1 MGVTRIPQWLRQ
13 VLVLAGAWHIALG
26 VTFIVAPF
34 AFYDLSR
41 LPRPNY
47 PQLWQGVGILLSS
60 MGIGYAIAARNPLRY
75 WPVVLIGWIPK
86 LLVPLGFLWYI
97 ARREI
102 PVAFGSLVFIHD
114 VVWLAPFSMLLW
126 LAVRDKAAGEY
137 PRSVFRGTMRDAMS
151 NAITDSG
158 VSLLELSESAPRLV
172 VFLRHG
178 GCIFCRETLGD
189 LHKLRSAIEA
199 TGVKLAV
206 VHMGM
211 PDEGEELLARY
222 QLQGVDAVSDP
233 LRELYQAFNL
243 KQGTFAQLFGP
254 REVAR
259 GFIATLKGHV
269 SGLFEGDALQLPG
282 AFVVSRGQVLRSF
295 RHRSAGDR
303 PDYVAL
309 ARGECDIPSSQARG
323 NTAA

>member
-13 VLVLAGAWHIALG
+13 ALVFAGAWHLALG
-26 VTFIVAPF
+26 VTMILAPF
-34 AFYDLSR
+34 AFYDLAG

-47 PQLWQGVGILLSS
+47 PQAWQAVGTLTAS
-60 MGIGYAIAARNPLRY
+60 MGLGYAIAARNPLRY

-86 LLVPLGFLWYI
+86 VIVPIGFLWYT
-97 ARREI
+97 ASGQL
-102 PVAFGSLVFIHD
+102 PLAFGSLVLVHD
-114 VVWLAPFSMLLW
+114 VAWLAPFTMLLW
-126 LAVRDKAAGEY
+126 LAVREQAAGEY
-137 PRSVFRGTMRDAMS
+137 PRSTFRGTLRDALS
-151 NAITDSG
+151 HAITDRG
-158 VSLLELSESAPRLV
+158 ESLLELSETAPRLV
-172 VFLRHG
+172 VFLRHS

-254 REVAR
+254 REFAR
-259 GFIATLKGHV
+259 GFVATLKGHLV
-269 SGLFEGDALQLPG
+269 GLFQGDALQLPG

-309 ARGECDIPSSQARG
+309 ARGECDVPQSQARG

>member
-13 VLVLAGAWHIALG
+13 ALVFAGAWHLALG
-26 VTFIVAPF
+26 VTMILAPF
-34 AFYDLSR
+34 AFYDLAG

-47 PQLWQGVGILLSS
+47 PQAWQAVGTLTAS
-60 MGIGYAIAARNPLRY
+60 MGLGYAIAARNPLRY

-86 LLVPLGFLWYI
+86 VVVPIGFLWYT
-97 ARREI
+97 ASGQL
-102 PVAFGSLVFIHD
+102 PLAFGSLVLVHD
-114 VVWLAPFSMLLW
+114 VAWLAPFTMLLW
-126 LAVRDKAAGEY
+126 LAVREQAAGEY
-137 PRSVFRGTMRDAMS
+137 PRSTFRGTLRDALS
-151 NAITDSG
+151 HAITDRG
-158 VSLLELSESAPRLV
+158 ESLLELSETAPRLV

-233 LRELYQAFNL
+233 LRELYQAFDL
-243 KQGTFAQLFGP
+243 KQGNFAQLFGP
-254 REVAR
+254 REFAR
-259 GFIATLKGHV
+259 GFVATLKGHLV
-269 SGLFEGDALQLPG
+269 GLFQGDALQLPG

-309 ARGECDIPSSQARG
+309 ARGECGVPQSRARG

>member
-13 VLVLAGAWHIALG
+13 ALVFAGAWHLALG
-26 VTFIVAPF
+26 VTMILAPF
-34 AFYDLSR
+34 AFYDLAG

-47 PQLWQGVGILLSS
+47 PQAWQAVGTLTAS
-60 MGIGYAIAARNPLRY
+60 MGLGYAIAARNPLRY

-86 LLVPLGFLWYI
+86 VVVPIGFLWYT
-97 ARREI
+97 ASGQL
-102 PVAFGSLVFIHD
+102 PLAFGSLVLVHD
-114 VVWLAPFSMLLW
+114 VAWLAPFTMLLW
-126 LAVRDKAAGEY
+126 LAVREQAAGEY
-137 PRSVFRGTMRDAMS
+137 PRSTFRGTLRDALS
-151 NAITDSG
+151 HAITDRG
-158 VSLLELSESAPRLV
+158 ESLLELSETAPRLV

-254 REVAR
+254 REFAR
-259 GFIATLKGHV
+259 GFVATLKGHV
-269 SGLFEGDALQLPG
+269 AGLFQGDALQLPG

-309 ARGECDIPSSQARG
+309 ARGECGVASARTRRSS
-323 NTAA
+323 AA